1 MERLIHK
8 VINWA
13 EESNIVNGSD
23 LKTETLKLVAEFG
36 EMACSI
42 NRVKECR
49 KIIGNLMIIM
59 IIICRMKNISL
70 YDCLEFTQEITEK
83 RVTNRRFVL
92 KIMTQH
98 LGKLTHN
105 IIMNEDIG
113 TNMGYLLIYLTAL
126 TKILRYSL
134 RDCLE
139 IAYNDIAFQRGVMF
153 DGTFIN
159 ETDEKY
165 DTAVAILKSQKPD
178 E

>member
-8 VINWA
+8 VITWA

-49 KIIGNLMIIM
+49 KRIGKCIIRM
-59 IIICRMKNISL
+59 IIICRMRNISL
-70 YDCLEFTQEITEK
+70 DDCLELTQEITEK
-83 RVTNRRFVL
+83 RVTNRRYVL

-98 LGKLTHN
+98 LGKFTHN
-105 IIMNEDIG
+105 IVMDEDIG
-113 TNMGYLLIYLTAL
+113 ANMGYLFIYLTAL
-126 TKILRYSL
+126 TKILHYSL

-139 IAYNDIAFQRGVMF
+139 IAYSDVTAHKGVMF
-153 DGTFIN
+153 DGTFIK
-159 ETDEKY
+159 ETDERY
-165 DTAVAILKSQKPD
+165 ETAVTILKSKKT
-178 E
+178 